1 MTDETR
7 EQIWDSAKNHAS
19 ICSNKYIPWAKENF
33 AAGATHQHTISY
45 EAGRK
50 AGIEHMANVVISGI
64 DARELD
70 AHGRIPASTVK
81 AIIKRELEALKTEK
95 P

>member
-7 EQIWDSAKNHAS
+7 DRIDNSAVAYGKKFDQDYRGYAAED
-19 ICSNKYIPWAKENF
+19 WAE
-33 AAGATHQHTISY
+33 GATSEHPISY

-50 AGIEHMANVVISGI
+50 AGIEHLANVVISGI

-81 AIIKRELEALKTEK
+81 AIIKRELEALKNVK